1 MANYVKLAATAK
13 RLIELNGRTVT
24 LVRKT
29 RAPAD
34 AAKPWRGP
42 SGTGNTVVASPKAV
56 IYPAT
61 EKNEDGTLVSRGFEK
76 AMVAHDSISPAQ
88 DLSDIDSII
97 DGSVTYKVIKA
108 YRIGPGDVVI
118 HYEFDLKR

>member
-29 RAPAD
+29 RTAAD

-42 SGTGNTVVASPKAV
+42 SGTGNTTVATPKAV
-56 IYPAT
+56 IYPAV
-61 EKNEDGTLVSRGFEK
+61 EKNEDGALVSRGFEK
-76 AMVAHDSISPAQ
+76 AMIAHDSLSPKQ
-88 DLSDIDSII
+88 DLTDIDAIV
-97 DGSVTYKVIKA
+97 DGGVTYKVIKA
-108 YRIGPGDVVI
+108 YRIGPGDTTI